1 MPPLIATAKERSKVS
16 SPDKLRAKIA
26 SQSTSAQ
33 HSMEASTSMPAG
45 SALNAVRLSSVTSPS
60 AGVAPILA
68 DSAPSALHTHT
79 SHTSPPSAA
88 EPLAASAPTAI
99 SEAAAAVVMASTA
112 QAAAVDPALLDALKA
127 ARKTIADQEKSMTT
141 MIASADAL
149 QHIARL
155 QPTTIEAFKAADVPG
170 FGPTRVERYAE
181 PFVACVK
188 SYLSQSAV
196 GVTPEAGGSS
206 TDATDTGKGAPS
218 SSQQSAAPVAMVAEV
233 SRVEVRRLPPNVIAT
248 SLIVTV
254 LPLSGQLIVTVLPL
268 SGQLRYNHYKDH
280 YGIVDGRLEF
290 RSVDDKWA
298 FSYAFKGNFSVRL
311 QPIGGGESVLPDGG
325 KLSLVDAEGERA
337 ACGTFS
343 GLLLGTV
350 YTVIVEEDPQL
361 ASKPTKTYVAPK
373 GSSLPVG
380 RAVGGMSRGSALVTA
395 ELKKLTA
402 AELKEGGMQYREL
415 LAQRDLEDAMAE
427 DSAIL
432 GEDSASCSCL
442 YGNPCASSAKYV
454 ARRVLAVRTL
464 TLRS

>member
-1 MPPLIATAKERSKVS
+1 
-16 SPDKLRAKIA
+16 
-26 SQSTSAQ
+26 
-33 HSMEASTSMPAG
+33 
-45 SALNAVRLSSVTSPS
+45 
-60 AGVAPILA
+60 
-68 DSAPSALHTHT
+68 
-79 SHTSPPSAA
+79 
-88 EPLAASAPTAI
+88 
-99 SEAAAAVVMASTA
+99 MASTA
-112 QAAAVDPALLDALKA
+112 HAAAIDPALLDALKA
-127 ARKTIADQEKSMTT
+127 ARKMIADQEKSMTT

-181 PFVACVK
+181 PFVECVK
-188 SYLSQSAV
+188 SYLESVGQAV
-196 GVTPEAGGSS
+196 GATPEAGGSS

-218 SSQQSAAPVAMVAEV
+218 SSQKSAAPADV
-233 SRVEVRRLPPNVIAT
+233 SRVEVRRLPLNAT
-248 SLIVTV
+248 AEFLIVSV
-254 LPLSGQLIVTVLPL
+254 LPLY
-268 SGQLRYNHYKDH
+268 GQLRYNHYKDH
-280 YGIVDGRLEF
+280 YELVDGRLEF
-290 RSVDDKWA
+290 RPVDDKWA

-311 QPIGGGESVLPDGG
+311 QPIGGGEAVLPDGG

-361 ASKPTKTYVAPK
+361 AGKPTKTYVAPK

-380 RAVGGMSRGSALVTA
+380 RAVGGMTRGSALVTA

-442 YGNPCASSAKYV
+442 YGNPCASSAK
-454 ARRVLAVRTL
+454 
-464 TLRS
+464 

>member
-1 MPPLIATAKERSKVS
+1 
-16 SPDKLRAKIA
+16 
-26 SQSTSAQ
+26 
-33 HSMEASTSMPAG
+33 
-45 SALNAVRLSSVTSPS
+45 
-60 AGVAPILA
+60 
-68 DSAPSALHTHT
+68 
-79 SHTSPPSAA
+79 
-88 EPLAASAPTAI
+88 
-99 SEAAAAVVMASTA
+99 MASTA

-181 PFVACVK
+181 QFVACVK

-218 SSQQSAAPVAMVAEV
+218 SSQKSAAPADV
-233 SRVEVRRLPPNVIAT
+233 SRVEVRRLPLNAT
-248 SLIVTV
+248 AEFLIV
-254 LPLSGQLIVTVLPL
+254 SVLPL
-268 SGQLRYNHYKDH
+268 SGQLRYNHYKDQ
-280 YGIVDGRLEF
+280 YGLVDGRLEF
-290 RSVDDKWA
+290 RPVDDKWA

-311 QPIGGGESVLPDGG
+311 QPIGGGEAVLPDGG

-380 RAVGGMSRGSALVTA
+380 RAVGGMTRGSALVTA

>member
-1 MPPLIATAKERSKVS
+1 MPPKTMLATAKERAARSSDAGSSASGSKVS

-26 SQSTSAQ
+26 SQSDAQLASTSAQ
-33 HSMEASTSMPAG
+33 QSSTSKEASTSRIGVAG

-79 SHTSPPSAA
+79 SNTSPTSVAA
-88 EPLAASAPTAI
+88 PLAASAPTAI
-99 SEAAAAVVMASTA
+99 SEAAAVVLASTA
-112 QAAAVDPALLDALKA
+112 HAAAIDPALLDALKA

-181 PFVACVK
+181 PFVECVK
-188 SYLSQSAV
+188 SYLESVGQAV
-196 GVTPEAGGSS
+196 RATPEAGGSS

-218 SSQQSAAPVAMVAEV
+218 SSQKSAAPADV
-233 SRVEVRRLPPNVIAT
+233 SRVEVRRLPLNAT
-248 SLIVTV
+248 AEFLIV
-254 LPLSGQLIVTVLPL
+254 SVLPL
-268 SGQLRYNHYKDH
+268 SGQLRYNHYKDQ
-280 YGIVDGRLEF
+280 YGLVDGRLEF
-290 RSVDDKWA
+290 RPVDDKWA

-311 QPIGGGESVLPDGG
+311 QPIGGGEAVLPDGG

-361 ASKPTKTYVAPK
+361 AGKPTKTYVAPK

-380 RAVGGMSRGSALVTA
+380 RAVGGMTRGSALVTA

-442 YGNPCASSAKYV
+442 YGNPCASSAK
-454 ARRVLAVRTL
+454 
-464 TLRS
+464 

>member
-1 MPPLIATAKERSKVS
+1 
-16 SPDKLRAKIA
+16 
-26 SQSTSAQ
+26 
-33 HSMEASTSMPAG
+33 
-45 SALNAVRLSSVTSPS
+45 
-60 AGVAPILA
+60 
-68 DSAPSALHTHT
+68 
-79 SHTSPPSAA
+79 
-88 EPLAASAPTAI
+88 
-99 SEAAAAVVMASTA
+99 MASTA

-181 PFVACVK
+181 QFVACVK

-218 SSQQSAAPVAMVAEV
+218 SSQQSAAPADV
-233 SRVEVRRLPPNVIAT
+233 SRVEVRRLPLNAT
-248 SLIVTV
+248 AEFLIV
-254 LPLSGQLIVTVLPL
+254 SVLPL